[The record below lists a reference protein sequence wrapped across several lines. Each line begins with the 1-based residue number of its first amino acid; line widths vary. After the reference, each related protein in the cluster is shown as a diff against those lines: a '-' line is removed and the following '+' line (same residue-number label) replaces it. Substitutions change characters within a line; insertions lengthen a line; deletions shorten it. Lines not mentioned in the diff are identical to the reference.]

1 PLPPTMMIGLSHSAG
16 LPFTRRW
23 LRVAGP
29 PHTTQIA
36 WNLSTTSA
44 IHISVGIGPNGR
56 PRKSTS
62 VPARITR
69 TPLSARR
76 FARSTMPSS
85 RNCASSTATTSVP
98 SRRRRAISS
107 AESTGSASTVTP
119 SCEDTEKSPAYRASR
134 WDLKTCT
141 CLRAMTAR
149 RTRRINSSDLPLN
162 ITPEMTSI
170 HPERVG
176 CWNTWDLTRH
186 VGTSARAGRTLA
198 AVASPGKRASCRRVP
213 LKKLGIL
220 RISEGYPIVLQY
232 SCGFPRTPFKE
243 IAVNKAELT
252 SALAMRTKMSK
263 ADATRT
269 IEALFDDKGIIAGE
283 LKKGSKV
290 QITGF
295 GNFEARKRAARM
307 GRNPK
312 TGGVIQIKASIAPA
326 FRAGKQLKQVVNKKK

>member
-1 PLPPTMMIGLSHSAG
+1 MMIGLSQSAG
-16 LPFTRRW
+16 LPLTRRW
-23 LRVAGP
+23 FLVAGP
-29 PHTTQIA
+29 PQTTQIA

-44 IHISVGIGPNGR
+44 THMRIGIGPNGR

-62 VPARITR
+62 VPARMTR
-69 TPLSARR
+69 TPRSARR
-76 FARSTMPSS
+76 FAKSTMPSS
-85 RNCASSTATTSVP
+85 RNCASSTATTSVV
-98 SRRRRAISS
+98 SRRRREISS

-119 SCEDTEKSPAYRASR
+119 SWDETEKRPAYRASR

-149 RTRRINSSDLPLN
+149 RTRRISSSDFPLN

-176 CWNTWDLTRH
+176 CWNMGPH
-186 VGTSARAGRTLA
+186 VKRGARGWGEGTGGRE
-198 AVASPGKRASCRRVP
+198 SPV
-213 LKKLGIL
+213 IL
-220 RISEGYPIVLQY
+220 RFFEGYPIVLQC
-232 SCGFPRTPFKE
+232 SCGFSRPPFKE

-326 FRAGKQLKQVVNKKK
+326 FRAGKQLKMAVNNRK